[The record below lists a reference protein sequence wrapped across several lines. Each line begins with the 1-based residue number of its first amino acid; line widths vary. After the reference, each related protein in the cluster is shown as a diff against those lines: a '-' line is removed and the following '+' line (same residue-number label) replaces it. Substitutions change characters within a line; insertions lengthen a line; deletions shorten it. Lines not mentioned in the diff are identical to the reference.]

1 SMIDLLSGLPPEIE
15 GPSAW
20 FGPELSRSAD
30 WIEYLSPTEIDE
42 VAAATKRLVSPAREI
57 VDIRRDDFSLPTLG
71 PRLRQILDDV
81 LHKRGFVLLRAL
93 PVDDWNRR
101 EAATA
106 FFGIGAHLGAARSQ
120 NAQGH
125 LLGHVKD
132 VGRSSSDPSVRI
144 YQ

>member
-1 SMIDLLSGLPPEIE
+1 
-15 GPSAW
+15 
-20 FGPELSRSAD
+20 
-30 WIEYLSPTEIDE
+30 
-42 VAAATKRLVSPAREI
+42 
-57 VDIRRDDFSLPTLG
+57 SLPTLG

-81 LHKRGFVLLRAL
+81 IHKRGFVLLRAL
-93 PVDDWNRR
+93 PVDDWNKR

-132 VGRSSSDPSVRI
+132 VGRSSSDPAVRI
-144 YQ
+144 YQTAERQTYHTDSADVVCLLCLHPAKSGGLSSLVSSITIFNEMRRCRPDLLKVLFDSI